1 MASRTRAR
9 VAFVSATLALGLV
22 GPACSPSSA
31 VATVGPIGSSPGA
44 SISGGLAVVP
54 VGVVQ
59 GFQVSAQSTM
69 AVTATIDDPTVA
81 VLAPATGDG
90 QFVLIGTAVG
100 QTVVHVFVNDTDST
114 DVQVQVNPM
123 AP

>member
-1 MASRTRAR
+1 MAR
-9 VAFVSATLALGLV
+9 VRAALAAATMALGLL
-22 GPACSPSSA
+22 GPACAPSSA

-59 GFQVSAQSTM
+59 GFQVSAQSRM
-69 AVTATIDDPTVA
+69 AITSTIDDPTVA

-90 QFVLIGTAVG
+90 QFVLVGAAAG
-100 QTVVHVFVNDTDST
+100 QTVVHVFVDDTDAI
-114 DVQVQVNPM
+114 DLQVQVNPM